1 MSACWVSY
9 PSIHQ
14 SQCAAEVLLLQ
25 LRITELF
32 QISKTNIQKL
42 PKNLSA
48 ISAVLIF
55 GFYPN
60 SVCSWGW
67 ECDVHDCSVTFA
79 LLLPPCL
86 YSFTSILGFL
96 CFMLKTTKPV
106 YCLNHSNTESGGPD
120 VMYSNTAVEG
130 TSSTGENI
138 PVRTSEEVNDKWL
151 CDISKKRKWE
161 AGRKQQWA

>member
-1 MSACWVSY
+1 MSFQTTNNKLFETCQWCNVCMLGFL
-9 PSIHQ
+9 SIHQ
-14 SQCAAEVLLLQ
+14 SQCAVEVLLLQ

-48 ISAVLIF
+48 ISAVSIF

-79 LLLPPCL
+79 LLLPPTCTVL
-86 YSFTSILGFL
+86 RLFLGFFVL
-96 CFMLKTTKPV
+96 CWKPPRQFVVSTIATQNRVVLMWCIRILLLKELVAPWKT
-106 YCLNHSNTESGGPD
+106 YQSGQ
-120 VMYSNTAVEG
+120 
-130 TSSTGENI
+130 
-138 PVRTSEEVNDKWL
+138 VRK
-151 CDISKKRKWE
+151 
-161 AGRKQQWA
+161 